1 MSNPFG
7 APEISV
13 QDVEKK
19 RQAGESFVWLDV
31 REPNEMQLAYIED
44 ERVVELPMSQLA
56 AQQLNAI
63 PEEME
68 DKETEVIVFCHKGMR
83 SAQVTA
89 WLRQNGWTNVR
100 SMTGGI
106 GTWADEIDE
115 SVGTY

>member
-19 RQAGESFVWLDV
+19 RQAGEEFVWLDV

-44 ERVVELPMSQLA
+44 QRVVELPMSQLA
-56 AQQLNAI
+56 AQQLDAI
-63 PEEME
+63 PDELE
-68 DKETEVIVFCHKGMR
+68 DKDAEVIVFCHKGMR

-89 WLRQNGWTNVR
+89 WLRQNGWTNVS

-106 GTWADEIDE
+106 GAWAQEIDE